1 MPTYRYTD
9 RYGTALNVEGPQ
21 PPTEEIL
28 DQIFSDHYESQR
40 TVGGQ
45 AEEFAKAIPRGF
57 ANSFLSMGEGL
68 AAITNSSA
76 NALGYEEDVFEQ
88 DGDFLGAVREGRNF
102 LQEEMGP
109 EAAYADEWTTKFGEG
124 IGSFATFLT
133 PTAALKLAGMA
144 GKILPNVAATTALA
158 GTAGAG
164 EGIQRVEQA
173 RATGLDV
180 TDEQENEAVLYST
193 LVGFSELAPVGRV
206 LRFLPKGAYPDTI
219 RKKMVDKIVDASLS
233 GGIEGAQEVAASY
246 MQDAIERGVYNPD
259 LAERDSF
266 MDEFTVGAGVG
277 ALAEL
282 VLNSAAGRRKQGATQ
297 AEIEKEQQEREIE
310 ENDLAEDQKAVDRMI
325 ARRLEVAREGE
336 AAAIERDRLLE
347 QRGDIDPAQIEF
359 PAPDPI
365 GKKLGTP
372 KDIVSVQ
379 KTLPDGTMASFQGQL
394 KTRKNGKTTTT
405 YVESQDADG
414 KIGKID
420 IQYQKEDQPP
430 VFAKGVVSVNTI
442 GQQESVVDRQVGS
455 RKLGGEK
462 TSAAVAT
469 KNAKKYAQHIR
480 RSMDDANGYFPTNKT
495 FVIQPL
501 PNARFGA
508 FDSSG
513 QQYGSSFETY
523 NEAAQLASALHDE
536 AISKQTGLGVITR
549 IESSPDSIDG
559 EDLSVMQR
567 WGRRIMHPLENLISF
582 TSVNEAAG
590 TTQVEGFDELS
601 SVKQL
606 IGKAQNEAQ
615 LVDGLTAAQK
625 INRYRLS
632 KNLPEVN
639 SFSPAEIR
647 TVLGNDFIEKLPD
660 SVYFAGRDPT
670 ASQDLNYTPID
681 ENVSV
686 ASLKKLLLQK
696 NISSKIDSPEVDRM
710 VKSFVGA
717 NNISEVGPGGRKLL
731 AQRIATL
738 PRFTKP
744 TKLVDFTPRTY
755 TADQLKSAIS
765 HVENNKDFTEESI
778 LESTN
783 IDPSD
788 NRARIKVRDMI
799 AEMNARGVLK
809 DGKSPVSEE
818 IDSAS
823 TVVSEE
829 FRLPS
834 TIGQQVSPQLT
845 IGAEDKVALLNS
857 LKKHLDKYGLKD
869 VGLSLEYALQRAVR
883 DSSGNFHYGIRR
895 KLDGDT
901 DVETIDP
908 DGNFVFAGEVDPDAE
923 GYYSPRMNSIFL
935 SIDRLTNNA
944 STIEEAEAELISTL
958 DHEAIHAMRQMDLW
972 TDKEWQ
978 GLEKAARNTVDRSAE
993 GDDAGS
999 TYLQMAQKRYAEDS
1013 PVVQMEEAIAE
1024 MTRDARADLRL
1035 GGKPRS
1041 SLTRIADF
1049 FRRLIS
1055 FLRGSGYQSF
1065 NDLIDRI
1072 ESGEVGARARGE
1084 VRTLRAIE
1092 GQAGTVPDRGIV
1104 AAGDSAM
1111 PIVGAEEK
1119 QQVPDFPEQTGQV
1132 IDSDKINFS
1141 KKKKIP
1147 FKEPK
1152 NTQKAY
1158 KLFTAKRGVLYPLFV
1173 DAKTPVPIGE
1183 WIPAADVSKETFTGA
1198 NGLTYVKATTGG
1210 RVNITPEEAERLFNL
1225 GVIKSPKTK
1234 SVQAVASR
1242 PGWHSGDLPVAP
1254 HIGGKTSKKKSKPDF
1269 RKDNQVWAEIEVPAD
1284 VDWQSVANENA
1295 TLNKDGSVNV
1305 KTAQVTDRIPSQ
1317 GFYRYKTNPNMF
1329 ENWMIS
1335 GEIKVIKPLSDA
1347 EVKQINDEAGI
1358 ADLPRRKG
1366 AKSPDILF
1374 SKKKDSKIKRDTQK
1388 DLADEQALRPEQ
1400 RGVRGRGYQGR
1411 ELEALEGAPIKEGT
1425 TGPIPEVVDVANQYA
1440 LDNDIALDRQQ
1451 EYVRVDV
1458 PRAERIAK
1466 AYDEML
1472 HDPKTPR
1479 VAEAYEN
1486 LKKQTRAQYDSLIDA
1501 GYEFTFF
1508 DSLTDPYD
1516 GNPYNAMRDLRNN
1529 KSMAVY
1535 ATYDGYGETPISL
1548 QDIEDNPM
1556 LSDTGLR
1563 WKDQQGKEHPVTAND
1578 LFRAVHDVFGHGLE
1592 GAGFRARGEENAWQA
1607 HAKLYTGSALPAL
1620 TTETRG
1626 QNSWLNFGP
1635 YGESNRTAKLEDTVF
1650 AEQKTGIMPEFTW
1663 TEGLDKSSMQ
1673 KLLEADRQKQ
1683 TPMRQLLEADRVK
1696 ARETTPN
1703 PIPEQK
1709 VADAVR
1715 KDINLAF
1722 DASSGNVP
1730 RVNFQA
1736 GPEAQYVGNEPEKS
1750 VPPTREDDIRFS
1762 RSKEPEYNAGFE
1774 EATGSLSSNGVPRET
1789 AFQTYNKVTDLGPI
1803 DYFLTWVKQKV
1814 VNKYARLEQMSKNF
1828 ANHLGNSSA
1837 MSAAL
1842 MADRAKAILGAAIKY
1857 GTPTYKNGTVYVE
1870 DFIHNGKKYRGL
1882 MGLMAPLH
1890 PGGNQYEVSLEE
1902 LAKRYAIFRRSEYLA
1917 ERGLKTPLKNPAE
1930 AEAALMEEIN
1940 KYVDPET
1947 GKPIVTE
1954 WYDAWQAYNNKTIQF
1969 LKDTG
1974 MIDEQGAQDWQA
1986 ASVYYPFYKQAE
1998 EDGDVKGPYTYKGL
2012 TGTVNFKSVGKSER
2026 AIDVPMLEAITK
2038 NLDAAID
2045 MGMKNIAQQ
2054 RIIRDAASMG
2064 LARELGP
2071 KEREGDMH
2079 VVTFKVNGVQRK
2091 FEMYDPLLFQS
2102 LQAMGGQ
2109 DLSGIVKMLGFPANV
2124 LREMVTREPGFV
2136 VANMF
2141 RDTLSAFVTSG
2152 ANFVPI
2158 VDTVRGFATGT
2169 EQLEKFGVVG
2179 GYDFNRD
2186 PKNIV
2191 NFIARESRK
2200 SRMFGGLGTPIGE
2213 FTGDSFGEKTFAKI
2227 EQGMEAPGLKA
2238 FKMMWQGLGAMTTKS
2253 DAATRQAVFNDVL
2266 ARTGNYGEAQIQA
2279 LEVINFARRGSSP
2292 AMNAITAMI
2301 PFLNAR
2307 LQGLDVL
2314 YRGAT
2319 GRYSAKRELPPG
2331 LKTAHFFARGGLLV
2345 GLTALYYTMV
2355 SDDEEYK
2362 SQDDYI
2368 KDDNFIIP
2376 LKMFGIEDMPPLKL
2390 PVPFEVGVLFKT
2402 IPERIMSY
2410 INDESTPRDVRETMQ
2425 RAITNTLEVNPPQFI
2440 LPLVEAA
2447 TNHNLYTGRSIVPVW
2462 MDSQKEAWEQYKY
2475 TTNELAVEIGKS
2487 LNISPM
2493 KVEHIM
2499 SGYGGTL
2506 GGYLLSLTDSMMRGE
2521 GRELPTKRLDQYPLM
2536 KRFFA
2541 RPEGN
2546 YLQAEFYD
2554 LLDSVKKFSGTVDSL
2569 TEQGRLEELDGY
2581 LKTRSGLANIAKEV
2595 NYLSRRVSSL
2605 RRQKNSILEMDID
2618 PDLKKELSEQIDSE
2632 INQTLQIMPELKRIA
2647 DREAFPEAGY

>member
-9 RYGTALNVEGPQ
+9 RHGTALDVEGPQ

-28 DQIFSDHYESQR
+28 DQIFGEHYESQR

-68 AAITNSSA
+68 SAITNSA
-76 NALGYEEDVFEQ
+76 ADALGYEEDVFEQ

-102 LQEEMGP
+102 LQEELGP

-133 PTAALKLAGMA
+133 PTGALKLAGMA
-144 GKILPNVAATTALA
+144 GKVLPNVAATTALA

-173 RATGLDV
+173 KASGIDV
-180 TDEQENEAVLYST
+180 TQEQENEAVLKST
-193 LVGFSELAPVGRV
+193 LVGFSELLPVGRV
-206 LRFLPKGAYPDTI
+206 LRFLPKGAYPDSVK
-219 RKKMVDKIVDASLS
+219 RRMMDKLVDASLS
-233 GGIEGAQEVAASY
+233 GGVEGAQEVAASY
-246 MQDAIERGVYNPD
+246 LQDAIERGVYNPD
-259 LAERDSF
+259 LAEKDSF

-297 AEIEKEQQEREIE
+297 AEIEKEQQEREVE
-310 ENDLAEDQKAVDRMI
+310 ENDLIEDQKAVDQMV
-325 ARRLEVAREGE
+325 ARRLAVAQEGE
-336 AAAIERDRLLE
+336 AAAIEREEALAR
-347 QRGDIDPAQIEF
+347 RGEIDPAQIEF
-359 PAPDPI
+359 PTPDPVGTRI
-365 GKKLGTP
+365 GVP

-379 KTLPDGTMASFQGQL
+379 KTLPDGTIGEFQGQL
-394 KTRKNGKTTTT
+394 KTRTSGKTTTT
-405 YVESQDADG
+405 YVESQDAEG

-420 IQYQKEDQPP
+420 IQHQKEGQPP
-430 VFAKGVVSVNTI
+430 VFSKGVIGVNTV
-442 GQQESVVDRQVGS
+442 GQEESVVDKQVGS
-455 RKLGGEK
+455 KKLGGDK

-480 RSMDDANGYFPTNKT
+480 RTMGTNFQTNTT
-495 FVIQPL
+495 FIIQPL
-501 PNARFGA
+501 PKARFAA
-508 FDSSG
+508 FDTSG
-513 QQYGSSFETY
+513 QQYGSSFENY
-523 NEAAQLASALHDE
+523 SEAAQLASALHDE
-536 AISKQTGLGVITR
+536 AISKQTGLGVISR
-549 IESSPDSIDG
+549 IEASPDSIDNN
-559 EDLSVMQR
+559 DLPVMQR

-582 TSVNEAAG
+582 SAVNEAAG

-601 SVKQL
+601 TVNQL
-606 IGKAQNEAQ
+606 IGKSYDGNLADLKE
-615 LVDGLTAAQK
+615 GLTAAQQ

-647 TVLGNDFIEKLPD
+647 TVLGNDFVEKLPD

-670 ASQDLNYTPID
+670 ASQDQNFTPID
-681 ENVSV
+681 ENVTV
-686 ASLKKLLLQK
+686 AKLKKLFLQK

-731 AQRIATL
+731 AQRIASL

-755 TADQLKSAIS
+755 TADQLKAAIS

-788 NRARIKVRDMI
+788 NRATVKVKDMI
-799 AEMNARGVLK
+799 TEMNSRGVLK
-809 DGKSPVSEE
+809 DGKSPISEE

-823 TVVSEE
+823 AVVSEE

-834 TIGQQVSPQLT
+834 TIGQQVSPDLT
-845 IGAEDKVALLNS
+845 IGAEERTALLNS
-857 LKKHLDKYGLKD
+857 LRKHLDRYGLKD
-869 VGLSLEYALQRAVR
+869 VGLNLEYALQRAVR
-883 DSSGNFHYGIRR
+883 DSSGKLHFGIRR
-895 KLDGDT
+895 RTEGDT
-901 DVETIDP
+901 DVETIDA
-908 DGNFVFAGEVDPDAE
+908 DGNFVLAGDFGKDDAE
-923 GYYSPRMNSIFL
+923 TITKGYYSTRLNNVFL
-935 SIDRLTNNA
+935 SIDRISDSA
-944 STIEEAEAELISTL
+944 STIEEAEAELINTL

-978 GLEKAARNTVDRSAE
+978 GLEKAARTTVDRTAE
-993 GDDAGS
+993 GEDAGK
-999 TYLQMAQKRYAEDS
+999 TYLQIASEIYSNDS
-1013 PVVQMEEAIAE
+1013 AVIQMEEAIAN
-1024 MTRDARADLRL
+1024 MTRDARASLRL

-1041 SLTRIADF
+1041 SLTKVADF
-1049 FRRLIS
+1049 FRRIIS

-1072 ESGEVGARARGE
+1072 ESGEVGSRERGSSDL
-1084 VRTLRAIE
+1084 VRTLRATERI
-1092 GQAGTVPDRGIV
+1092 AGSVPERGII
-1104 AAGDSAM
+1104 AGGDSAM
-1111 PIVGAEEK
+1111 LRAGVGEA
-1119 QQVPDFPEQTGQV
+1119 QQVPDFPEQTDQV

-1141 KKKKIP
+1141 KSKKKS
-1147 FKEPK
+1147 FKEPS
-1152 NTQKAY
+1152 NTQKA
-1158 KLFTAKRGVLYPLFV
+1158 
-1173 DAKTPVPIGE
+1173 
-1183 WIPAADVSKETFTGA
+1183 
-1198 NGLTYVKATTGG
+1198 
-1210 RVNITPEEAERLFNL
+1210 
-1225 GVIKSPKTK
+1225 
-1234 SVQAVASR
+1234 
-1242 PGWHSGDLPVAP
+1242 
-1254 HIGGKTSKKKSKPDF
+1254 
-1269 RKDNQVWAEIEVPAD
+1269 
-1284 VDWQSVANENA
+1284 
-1295 TLNKDGSVNV
+1295 
-1305 KTAQVTDRIPSQ
+1305 
-1317 GFYRYKTNPNMF
+1317 
-1329 ENWMIS
+1329 
-1335 GEIKVIKPLSDA
+1335 
-1347 EVKQINDEAGI
+1347 
-1358 ADLPRRKG
+1358 
-1366 AKSPDILF
+1366 PDILF
-1374 SKKKDSKIKRDTQK
+1374 SKTKSSIGKAREMGMTNTDLLPTAEDLSKMKDGSYVPEKKRSLVKAAQFLQDKWEKATGRKKPFEYNDKNIDILSDM
-1388 DLADEQALRPEQ
+1388 LADEALVALEKDNNAIGWYDRKIKAAKAVMKLVEPRISESYENEAMFDFALAVTSNGKAVTDNFEMATDMFRYYMENGRFPETRKEFDRGGDRNQAMLDAFKFYNGWEKTTYEIGDVPVSVHSFLNFDFTVKDLKQFAKRFNEDVGETIIKVPSAEGANVKVKGSYVLGPKIGQGFYQNIRGNYNPLTMDIWWMRMWNRAVGRPFQARKELQ
-1400 RGVRGRGYQGR
+1400 PRRDEIINLV
-1411 ELEALEGAPIKEGT
+1411 LEADGVSRSIFDDVAANSPVDFDSISQDPDLTDQFILKLNSRWNRYFKDYKAENGVNPKKPELFKKIGTFSKNLGDQLQATPKGVKERAYMR
-1425 TGPIPEVVDVANQYA
+1425 EVVDEVRSRLRDRGYDITTADFQA
-1440 LDNDIALDRQQ
+1440 LMWYP
-1451 EYVRVDV
+1451 E
-1458 PRAERIAK
+1458 
-1466 AYDEML
+1466 
-1472 HDPKTPR
+1472 
-1479 VAEAYEN
+1479 
-1486 LKKQTRAQYDSLIDA
+1486 KQ
-1501 GYEFTFF
+1501 
-1508 DSLTDPYD
+1508 
-1516 GNPYNAMRDLRNN
+1516 
-1529 KSMAVY
+1529 
-1535 ATYDGYGETPISL
+1535 
-1548 QDIEDNPM
+1548 
-1556 LSDTGLR
+1556 
-1563 WKDQQGKEHPVTAND
+1563 
-1578 LFRAVHDVFGHGLE
+1578 LFRALGVQPGRGSDNDYLDAAELLAAKEGVERGRVEEALRDADRDRAIDGEPSARRQDGSLREADTARDVE
-1592 GAGFRARGEENAWQA
+1592 AEVSTGEVD
-1607 HAKLYTGSALPAL
+1607 SALP
-1620 TTETRG
+1620 R
-1626 QNSWLNFGP
+1626 
-1635 YGESNRTAKLEDTVF
+1635 EDTVF
-1650 AEQKTGIMPEFTW
+1650 E
-1663 TEGLDKSSMQ
+1663 S
-1673 KLLEADRQKQ
+1673 
-1683 TPMRQLLEADRVK
+1683 RVK
-1696 ARETTPN
+1696 PRDTTPA

-1709 VADAVR
+1709 AADAVR

-1722 DASSGNVP
+1722 DAPGGDVP

-1736 GPEAQYVGNEPEKS
+1736 GPEAQYIGNDPDKS
-1750 VPPTREDDIRFS
+1750 VPPTRDDDIRFA
-1762 RSKEPEYNAGFE
+1762 RSKEPEYNPGFE

-1789 AFQTYNKVTDLGPI
+1789 AFQTYNRVTDLGPI
-1803 DYFLTWVKQKV
+1803 NYFLTWVKQKT
-1814 VNKYARLEQMSKNF
+1814 VNKFARLENMSKNF
-1828 ANHLGNSSA
+1828 MNHLGNASA

-1842 MADRAKAILGAAIKY
+1842 MTDRAKAILGAAIKY

-1870 DFIHNGKKYRGL
+1870 DFIHNGRKYRGL

-1890 PGGNQYEVSLEE
+1890 PGGNQYETSLEE
-1902 LAKRYAIFRRSEYLA
+1902 LAKRYAIFKRSEYLT
-1917 ERGLKTPLKNPAE
+1917 ERGLKNPLENPAE
-1930 AEAALMEEIN
+1930 AEAALMAEIN

-1954 WYDAWQAYNNKTIQF
+1954 WYDAWQAYNNKTIEF

-1998 EDGDVKGPYTYKGL
+1998 EDGDVKGPYNYKGL

-2026 AIDVPMLEAITK
+2026 SIDVPMLEAITK

-2071 KEREGDMH
+2071 KEKEGDMH

-2102 LQAMGGQ
+2102 LEAMGGQ

-2152 ANFVPI
+2152 SNFIPV

-2213 FTGDSFGEKTFAKI
+2213 FTGDTGLEKAFAKV
-2227 EQGMEAPGLKA
+2227 EAGMEAPGLKA

-2253 DAATRQAVFNDVL
+2253 DASTRQAVFNDVL

-2279 LEVINFARRGSSP
+2279 LEVINFGRRGSSP

-2319 GRYSAKRELPPG
+2319 GRYSARRDLPPG
-2331 LKTAHFFARGGLLV
+2331 LKTAHFLARGSLLIA
-2345 GLTALYYTMV
+2345 GTALYYSLV
-2355 SDDEEYK
+2355 SDDDEYK
-2362 SQDDYI
+2362 SQDDYV

-2410 INDESTPRDVRETMQ
+2410 MNDESTPKDVRETIQ
-2425 RAITNTLEVNPPQFI
+2425 RAVTNTLEVNPPQFI

-2462 MDSQKEAWEQYKY
+2462 MDSQREPWEQYKF
-2475 TTNELAVEIGKS
+2475 TTNELAVELGKT
-2487 LNISPM
+2487 LKMNPM
-2493 KVEHIM
+2493 KIEHLM
-2499 SGYGGTL
+2499 SGYSGTL

-2521 GRELPTKRLDQYPLM
+2521 GRELPAKRVDQYPLI
-2536 KRFFA
+2536 KRFLA
-2541 RPEGN
+2541 RPEGS
-2546 YLQAEFYD
+2546 YLQSEFYD
-2554 LLDSVKKFSGTVDSL
+2554 LLDSVKKFSGTVKSL
-2569 TEQGRLEELDGY
+2569 TESGRLEELDGY
-2581 LKTRSGLANIAKEV
+2581 MKTRSGLASLEKEV
-2595 NYLSRRVSSL
+2595 NYLSRRTSNL
-2605 RRQKNSILEMDID
+2605 RRQKNELLEMDID
-2618 PDLKKELSEQIDSE
+2618 PDLKQELTEQIDKE
-2632 INQTLQIMPELKRIA
+2632 INQLLQVVPELKRVA
-2647 DREAFPEAGY
+2647 DRPAFEEAGY

>member
-144 GKILPNVAATTALA
+144 GKILPNVAATTSLM
-158 GTAGAG
+158 GTSGAG

-173 RATGLDV
+173 RASGIDV
-180 TDEQENEAVLYST
+180 TQEQENEAVLKST

-219 RKKMVDKIVDASLS
+219 RKKMMDRIVDASLS
-233 GGIEGAQEVAASY
+233 GGVEGAQEVAASY

-310 ENDLAEDQKAVDRMI
+310 ENDLAEDQKAVDRMV

-442 GQQESVVDRQVGS
+442 GQQESVVDKQVGS

-501 PNARFGA
+501 PKARFGA

-549 IESSPDSIDG
+549 IEASPDSIDG
-559 EDLSVMQR
+559 EDLSVMQK

-582 TSVNEAAG
+582 TAVNEAAG

-601 SVKQL
+601 TVKQL
-606 IGKAQNEAQ
+606 IGRSQNEAQ

-632 KNLPEVN
+632 KNLPEVK

-660 SVYFAGRDPT
+660 SVYFAGRDPN

-686 ASLKKLLLQK
+686 ASLKKLMLQK

-717 NNISEVGPGGRKLL
+717 NDISEVGPGGRKLL

-755 TADQLKSAIS
+755 TADQLKAAIS

-788 NRARIKVRDMI
+788 NRAKIKVRDMI

-809 DGKSPVSEE
+809 DGKSPISEE

-823 TVVSEE
+823 AIISEE

-834 TIGQQVSPQLT
+834 TIGQQVSPELT
-845 IGAEDKVALLNS
+845 IGAEEKAALLNS

-908 DGNFVFAGEVDPDAE
+908 DGNFVFAGEVDPVAE
-923 GYYSPRMNSIFL
+923 GYYSPRMNSVFL
-935 SIDRLTNNA
+935 SIDRLSNNA
-944 STIEEAEAELISTL
+944 STIEEAEAELIGTL
-958 DHEAIHAMRQMDLW
+958 DHESIHAMRQMDLW

-999 TYLQMAQKRYAEDS
+999 TYLQMAQKRYAVDSQGNPIS

-1084 VRTLRAIE
+1084 VRTLRAVE

-1119 QQVPDFPEQTGQV
+1119 QQVPDFPAEMEERLDQQRS
-1132 IDSDKINFS
+1132 SDKINFS
-1141 KKKKIP
+1141 RKKKKTE
-1147 FKEPK
+1147 FVEPK
-1152 NTQKAY
+1152 NTVKAY
-1158 KLFTAKRGVLYPLFV
+1158 KLFKIKGGDTSKLYPLFV
-1173 DAKTPVPIGE
+1173 NANKPVEVGE
-1183 WIPAADVSKETFTGA
+1183 WIPAEIGPVTKEGKVKSK
-1198 NGLTYVKATTGG
+1198 
-1210 RVNITPEEAERLFNL
+1210 L
-1225 GVIKSPKTK
+1225 GSL
-1234 SVQAVASR
+1234 AFR
-1242 PGWHSGDLPVAP
+1242 PGWHSGELPVAT
-1254 HIGGKTSKKKSKPDF
+1254 HIGEGGKPPKY
-1269 RKDNQVWAEIEVPAD
+1269 RRANEVWAEIEVPAD
-1284 VDWQSVANENA
+1284 VDWQAEANSRA
-1295 TLNKDGSVNV
+1295 RVKRDGTIDV
-1305 KTAQVTDRIPSQ
+1305 KTAHITDGIPEG
-1317 GFYRYKTNPNMF
+1317 GFYKYKTNPNMY
-1329 ENWMIS
+1329 ESWVIS
-1335 GEIKVIKPLSDA
+1335 GAIKVNKVLSDS
-1347 EVKQINDEAGI
+1347 EVSSINQSAGTS
-1358 ADLPRRKG
+1358 DLPRRKG
-1366 AKSPDILF
+1366 VKSPDILF

-1400 RGVRGRGYQGR
+1400 GGVRGRGYQGR

-1440 LDNDIALDRQQ
+1440 LENDIALDRQQ

-1472 HDPKTPR
+1472 HDPKNPR

-1556 LSDTGLR
+1556 LSDTGIR

-1709 VADAVR
+1709 VAEAVR

-1722 DASSGNVP
+1722 DASSGNIP

-1736 GPEAQYVGNEPEKS
+1736 GPEAQYIGNEPEKS
-1750 VPPTREDDIRFS
+1750 VPPTRDDEIRFA
-1762 RSKEPEYNAGFE
+1762 RSKEPEYSPGFE
-1774 EATGSLSSNGVPRET
+1774 DATGSLSSNGVPKES
-1789 AFQTYNKVTDLGPI
+1789 AFQTYNRVTDLGKI

-1870 DFIHNGKKYRGL
+1870 DFIHNGKQYRGL

-1890 PGGNQYEVSLEE
+1890 PGGNQYDVSLEE

-1917 ERGLKTPLKNPAE
+1917 ERGLKTPLEKPAE

-1998 EDGDVKGPYTYKGL
+1998 EDGDVKGPYNYKGL

-2054 RIIRDAASMG
+2054 RIIRDAASMN

-2071 KEREGDMH
+2071 NEKEGDMH

-2091 FEMYDPLLFQS
+2091 FEMYDPLMFQS

-2109 DLSGIVKMLGFPANV
+2109 DLSGIVKMLGFPANI

-2152 ANFVPI
+2152 SNFIPV

-2213 FTGDSFGEKTFAKI
+2213 FTGDSLGEKALAKV

-2253 DAATRQAVFNDVL
+2253 DASTRQAVFNDVL

-2331 LKTAHFFARGGLLV
+2331 LKTTHFLARGGLLV
-2345 GLTALYYTMV
+2345 ALTALYYTMV

-2410 INDESTPRDVRETMQ
+2410 INDESTPRDVRETIQ

-2440 LPLVEAA
+2440 LPLAEAA
-2447 TNHNLYTGRSIVPVW
+2447 MNHNLYTGRSIVPVW
-2462 MDSQKEAWEQYKY
+2462 MDSQQEAWEQYKY
-2475 TTNELAVEIGKS
+2475 TTNELAVELGKS
-2487 LNISPM
+2487 LNVSPM
-2493 KVEHIM
+2493 KIEHIM
-2499 SGYGGTL
+2499 GGYGGTL
-2506 GGYLLSLTDSMMRGE
+2506 GGYLLALTDSMMRGE

-2554 LLDSVKKFSGTVDSL
+2554 LLDSVKKFSGTVNSL

-2581 LKTRSGLANIAKEV
+2581 LKTRSGLANIATEV
-2595 NYLSRRVSSL
+2595 NYLSRKVSSL

-2632 INQTLQIMPELKRIA
+2632 INQTLQILPELKTIA
-2647 DREAFPEAGY
+2647 DREAFPEVGY